1 MDIGHSDAELNKFRK
16 PEKKTLL
23 IFCVNCILKIT
34 LIAVVLK
41 KNGLCMKYYHSYLF
55 FISVLNKVT
64 KYRFICNAYIDIV
77 LKISLTN

>member
-16 PEKKTLL
+16 PEKNTLL

-55 FISVLNKVT
+55 F
-64 KYRFICNAYIDIV
+64 YICTEQSY
-77 LKISLTN
+77 KIQIHM